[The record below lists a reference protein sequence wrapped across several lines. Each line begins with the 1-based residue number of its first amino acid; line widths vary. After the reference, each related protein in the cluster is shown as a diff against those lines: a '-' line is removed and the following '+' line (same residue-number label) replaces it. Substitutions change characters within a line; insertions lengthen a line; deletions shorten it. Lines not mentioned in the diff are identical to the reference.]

1 MEIHPKFKL
10 NGESY
15 SVQELKEVAYS
26 LVKEGEPFEVSIGN
40 FLLNWL
46 STSKTLTVST
56 SGSTGT
62 PKQIQLQK
70 TQMVNSALA
79 TGHFFNLKAGN
90 SALLCLPC
98 NFIAG
103 KMMLVRAM
111 VLGLEMDSVE
121 PSSNPLK
128 EVIKTYDFG
137 AMIPL
142 QAQNSLK
149 KLQLIDKLI
158 LGGTSLNQ
166 KLRNQLSP
174 LNTSIYETYGMTETI
189 THIAV
194 RKLETDKFV
203 TLPDVTVVQDSRE
216 CLVINAPKISAEEVV
231 TNDVVELISNTEF
244 KWLGRYDTVINSGGI
259 KLIPE
264 QIELKLSKIIDNRFF
279 VAGIP
284 DETLGEKLVL
294 VVEGKINTDI
304 ILEKIQGLK
313 YLSKYE
319 KPKVVLR
326 IKKFIESANGK
337 VLRSKTLSTSVKN

>member
-15 SVQELKEVAYS
+15 SVQELKEVASS
-26 LVKEGEPFEVSIGN
+26 LVKEGVPFEVSIGN

-46 STSKTLTVST
+46 SISKALTVST
-56 SGSTGT
+56 SGSTGA
-62 PKQIQLQK
+62 PKKIKLQK
-70 TQMVNSALA
+70 KQMVNSALA
-79 TGHFFNLKAGN
+79 TGHFFNLNSGD
-90 SALLCLPC
+90 SALLCSPC
-98 NFIAG
+98 DFIAG

-128 EVIKTYDFG
+128 NTLKTYSFG

-142 QAQNSLK
+142 QADSSLD
-149 KLQLIDKLI
+149 KLHLINKLI
-158 LGGTSLNQ
+158 LGGAPINKNLENKLKSLETSV
-166 KLRNQLSP
+166 
-174 LNTSIYETYGMTETI
+174 YETYGMTETI
-189 THIAV
+189 THVAV
-194 RKLETDKFV
+194 RKLEADKFIA
-203 TLPDVTVVQDSRE
+203 LPDVTLGQDSRE
-216 CLVINAPKISAEEVV
+216 CLVINAPKISTEEVI

-279 VAGIP
+279 VAAIP
-284 DETLGEKLVL
+284 DETLGQKLVL
-294 VVEGKINTDI
+294 VVEGEINIDN

-337 VLRSKTLSTSVKN
+337 VLRSETLSISFKN